1 MILDDESFVSKRKR
15 GQHERDRSYNIISMM
30 PEKSSYSPK
39 MAKVS

>member
-1 MILDDESFVSKRKR
+1 LILDDESFVSKRKR